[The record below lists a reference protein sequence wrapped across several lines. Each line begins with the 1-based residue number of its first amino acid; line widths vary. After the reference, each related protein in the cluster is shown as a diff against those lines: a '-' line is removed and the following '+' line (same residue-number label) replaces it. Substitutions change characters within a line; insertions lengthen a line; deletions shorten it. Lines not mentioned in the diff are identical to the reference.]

1 MRAVRLLTLAAA
13 GAAAAYTLPAITA
26 LAPVR
31 TGLFPTLSGTG
42 DPGRVALTFDDGPDP
57 VSTPRFLRLLEKRGV
72 TATFFLLGTMAQRA
86 PGLARE
92 LAAAGHEV
100 ALHGHTHRC
109 LALRGPKSTLDD
121 IARGQAAVA
130 ELTGTNPRWYRP
142 PYGVLTAG
150 ALAATRQLGLQPVL
164 WSAWG
169 RDWERAATGASVVR
183 TVRKGLRPGATVLLH
198 DSDCTSAPGSW
209 RATLSA
215 VPELL
220 DHCEQHGWSIGP
232 LREHGL
238 PGRTA
243 L

>member
-1 MRAVRLLTLAAA
+1 MRAARLLTLAAA
-13 GAAAAYTLPAITA
+13 GAVAAYTLPAITS

-57 VSTPRFLRLLEKRGV
+57 ASTPRFLRLLEKRGV
-72 TATFFLLGTMAQRA
+72 TATFFLLGTMVERA

-100 ALHGHTHRC
+100 ALHGHTHRL
-109 LALRGPKSTLDD
+109 LARRGPKSTLDD
-121 IARGQAAVA
+121 IARGQATVA
-130 ELTGTNPRWYRP
+130 EITGVRPRWYRP

-150 ALAATRQLGLQPVL
+150 ALAATHRLGLQPVL
-164 WSAWG
+164 WTAWG

-183 TVRKGLRPGATVLLH
+183 TVRKGLRPGATILLH

-209 RATLSA
+209 RATLEA

-220 DHCEQHGWSIGP
+220 DLCERHGWSVGP
-232 LREHGL
+232 LRDHGL